1 MVKVVKNFVKVNQYT
16 RPGLKLSGV
25 KGIVMHWTATPGA
38 TALNERN
45 YFNGTCIADKR
56 YASAHYFVDR
66 NEAQYIIPENE
77 MAYHAHD
84 RNRCYVSFLKPN
96 ANQTAIGVEM
106 CVEKNGTIH
115 DETIQNAA
123 GLVADLCKRFKLST
137 DKIVR
142 HYDVTN
148 KNCPAPWVNDS
159 SKLAAFRKKVD
170 GLLGNKTVSNST
182 ASSSQG
188 SPSSS
193 LLKKGDKGTEVKE
206 LQNNLLKLGYKLP
219 KYGADSH
226 FGDETVAAVKAFQK
240 DQGISVDG
248 IVGKDTR
255 AKINAALSK
264 KNSSSS
270 SSAASGSLKSKVN
283 GLRFYSKPSWEDKDV
298 VGTVN
303 KGIGF
308 PTVVEKVKVGSAYQ
322 YKVKN
327 SKGATYYITA
337 SDKYVKVSGKVKTA
351 SSPSKS
357 TASKSSSG
365 SSSIKSVGKIK
376 IVGVS
381 NAAIV
386 MDKPDRNNSKNI
398 GTVKLG
404 SKIDISGSVKGK
416 NNSKGYWEVIYKGK
430 RGYISGQFG
439 SRV

>member
-84 RNRCYVSFLKPN
+84 QNRCFVSFLKPN
-96 ANQTAIGVEM
+96 ANQTSISVEM

-115 DETIQNAA
+115 DETVQNAA
-123 GLVADLCKRFKLST
+123 ELVADLCKRFKLST

-148 KNCPAPWVNDS
+148 KSCPAPWVSDS

-182 ASSSQG
+182 ASS
-188 SPSSS
+188 
-193 LLKKGDKGTEVKE
+193 T
-206 LQNNLLKLGYKLP
+206 
-219 KYGADSH
+219 
-226 FGDETVAAVKAFQK
+226 
-240 DQGISVDG
+240 
-248 IVGKDTR
+248 
-255 AKINAALSK
+255 
-264 KNSSSS
+264 
-270 SSAASGSLKSKVN
+270 AASGSLKSKVN
-283 GLRFYSKPSWEDKDV
+283 GLRFYSKPSWEDRDV

-303 KGIGF
+303 KGYGF

-337 SDKYVKVSGKVKTA
+337 SDKYVEVSGSVKTA

-416 NNSKGYWEVIYKGK
+416 NNPKGYWEVIYNGR
-430 RGYISGQFG
+430 RGYVSGQFG
-439 SRV
+439 TRV

>member
-84 RNRCYVSFLKPN
+84 QNRCFVSFLKPN
-96 ANQTAIGVEM
+96 ANQTSISVEM

-115 DETIQNAA
+115 DETVQNAA
-123 GLVADLCKRFKLST
+123 ELVADLCKRFKLST

-148 KNCPAPWVNDS
+148 KNCPAPWVSDS

-182 ASSSQG
+182 ASSS
-188 SPSSS
+188 
-193 LLKKGDKGTEVKE
+193 KG
-206 LQNNLLKLGYKLP
+206 
-219 KYGADSH
+219 
-226 FGDETVAAVKAFQK
+226 
-240 DQGISVDG
+240 
-248 IVGKDTR
+248 
-255 AKINAALSK
+255 
-264 KNSSSS
+264 SSSS
-270 SSAASGSLKSKVN
+270 TAASGSLKSKVN

-303 KGIGF
+303 KGYGF

-337 SDKYVKVSGKVKTA
+337 SDKYVEVSGSVKTA
-351 SSPSKS
+351 SSPS
-357 TASKSSSG
+357 TAKSSSG

-416 NNSKGYWEVIYKGK
+416 NNSKGYWEVIYKGR
-430 RGYISGQFG
+430 RGYVSGQFG
-439 SRV
+439 TRV